1 MIDLLYAETRPLR
14 IYRQTYNRNIVLTDS
29 NLLDGRGNATH
40 RSIVSWAPDVI
51 DEELEEISLLAQV
64 AEQCGV
70 PVELLNR
77 LAALELEIPDINLW
91 GAKAELSRRVTA
103 IIDDQAELER
113 GR

>member
-1 MIDLLYAETRPLR
+1 M
-14 IYRQTYNRNIVLTDS
+14 TD
-29 NLLDGRGNATH
+29 
-40 RSIVSWAPDVI
+40 V
-51 DEELEEISLLAQV
+51 ELEERALLARV

-103 IIDDQAELER
+103 IIDDHAQSER